1 MKLRINIAYNKLRDK
16 ISLSPLVFFLLP
28 FSLSLLLLLPSCV
41 DPFPEK
47 IDYNEGA
54 GVFICNEGNM
64 TFGNASLSFFDP
76 SVEEVKNQ
84 VFYNTNEFPI
94 GDVLQSMTIIDSLGF
109 LMINNSGKIFVFNTR
124 TMLHEATISEL
135 TSPRYMLAVSSNS
148 AYISDLYSRSITII
162 NPLTFEKTGSILV
175 GNSTE
180 EMVMVDGSV
189 YVCSWSFNNMIYKI
203 DASTNML
210 SDSLEVNMQPNSL
223 VVDSENKIW
232 VLSDGGYPGMSGGE
246 SATLT
251 RINPETFSIDRRFEF
266 SDRLSS
272 PTELSINPTKDTLY
286 FLNNTGVDG
295 TSVNGVFQ
303 FSIDA
308 MSLPYAPLIESK
320 TGLFYGLG
328 VDPFSG
334 AIYVSDAIDH
344 IQRGWVGRYSSGGSV
359 IDSFK
364 VDIIPGEFCFKTE

>member
-1 MKLRINIAYNKLRDK
+1 MKFRFNIAYKKLRDR
-16 ISLSPLVFFLLP
+16 ISPSLLLP
-28 FSLSLLLLLPSCV
+28 LLLLLLLPSCTN
-41 DPFPEK
+41 PFPEK

-76 SVEEVKNQ
+76 SIEEMKNQ

-109 LMINNSGKIFVFNTR
+109 LMINNSGKVFVFNTR

-162 NPLTFEKTGSILV
+162 NPVTFEKTGSILV

-180 EMVMVDGSV
+180 EMVKVGGSI
-189 YVCSWSFNNMIYKI
+189 YACSWSFNNKIYKI
-203 DASTNML
+203 DAATNML
-210 SDSLEVNMQPNSL
+210 TDSLEVNMQPNSML
-223 VVDSENKIW
+223 VDSEGKIW
-232 VLSDGGYPGMSGGE
+232 VLSDGGYPGMQGGE
-246 SATLT
+246 SAALTL
-251 RINPETFSIDRRFEF
+251 IDPESFSIERKFEF
-266 SDRLSS
+266 PDLLSS
-272 PTELSINPTKDTLY
+272 PTELCINPTKDTLY
-286 FLNNTGVDG
+286 FLNKTGG
-295 TSVNGVFQ
+295 GGSSVNGVFQ
-303 FSIDA
+303 LSTDA
-308 MSLPYAPLIESK
+308 LSLPDEPLIESK
-320 TGLFYGLG
+320 NRLFYGLG
-328 VDPFSG
+328 VDPLSG

-344 IQRGWVGRYSSGGSV
+344 IQRAWVFRYSSGGSV